1 MLVYTDGTVLLS
13 HSAVEM
19 GQGVNIKMIQVAAQ
33 AFGIA
38 PHAVRIAECS
48 SDRCI
53 NTSPTAASMGADL
66 NGMATLHGCEQIRAR
81 LAPLI
86 AEFPDDTFA
95 QLCKKAYKR
104 QISLSAVGF
113 YASPYGGACVLCC
126 VVLCAVS
133 FDLPRALAPL
143 TLTES
148 HFFPPPRL

>member
-1 MLVYTDGTVLLS
+1 LNQASAQVLVYTDGTVLLS

-113 YASPYGGACVLCC
+113 YASPYGGAYVWVCVLCAMC
-126 VVLCAVS
+126 
-133 FDLPRALAPL
+133 FDL

-148 HFFPPPRL
+148 RLSPPPRL